1 MAYKFSKGERELGDI
16 EFEDDPGTGINFEDD
31 EVSLETGGA
40 QRLLV
45 NNYGATITG
54 SLEITGSAQSLII
67 LHTRDADNLKEIA
80 FFKDGNAAAAMQ
92 INSAEH
98 FFLENEAAKDII
110 LRTNNQNTI
119 RVYGS
124 SQRVGI
130 NQPHGSTTANGA
142 LDVTGE
148 VMITGS
154 AHIDN
159 NIAIKAAAGDPS
171 TLDDCAHIY
180 AKNVLSTAELFVRDE
195 AGNVTKISPHN
206 SQGEWEYF
214 SKNTKTGKVFRVNM
228 EKMIRK
234 LEEIT
239 GESFIEEWQED
250 FK

>member
-80 FFKDGNAAAAMQ
+80 FFKDGTAAAAMQ

-110 LRTNNQNTI
+110 LRLWERRISNVELDARDSKTRLQEWAQA
-119 RVYGS
+119 RQLEPPVYTL
-124 SQRVGI
+124 I
-130 NQPHGSTTANGA
+130 NRSGPDHSPIFKIQVK
-142 LDVTGE
+142 LQTGE
-148 VMITGS
+148 KTF
-154 AHIDN
+154 A
-159 NIAIKAAAGDPS
+159 
-171 TLDDCAHIY
+171 
-180 AKNVLSTAELFVRDE
+180 E
-195 AGNVTKISPHN
+195 AGNKRDAE
-206 SQGEWEYF
+206 QAAA
-214 SKNTKTGKVFRVNM
+214 RMLM
-228 EKMIRK
+228 ETLKDK
-234 LEEIT
+234 E
-239 GESFIEEWQED
+239 
-250 FK
+250 